1 MKGWYLYAVVLVGGA
16 AVLAIE
22 ILGTRI
28 LGPFYGVSLFLWSA
42 LITVTL
48 VALAIGYVIGGR
60 WADRKPRASRI
71 YLLLAGAGLWTVLIP
86 WITHPILGLAE
97 PFGLRVAVLV
107 AAFLLFAPPLTLL
120 GMVSPYAIRVR
131 ASSMEIVGRTAGDLY
146 AISTLGSVVA
156 ALLTGFVLIPSIGVL
171 RLTLTTGGLLLAT
184 AALGWALSLKSGKA
198 RAAAV
203 SALLIGAAGIA
214 QVPSEQA
221 RPGSGLVAIEQSPY
235 AEIRV
240 LDTPDRKLRLLVID
254 GGTHT
259 IARPG
264 TWESAYPYVALV
276 GVSRCLVPKPGRV
289 LVVGVGGGSVLKD
302 FASRGWSVDAVEID
316 PVVVKVAREHFGL
329 SPEDGQVYTMDGR
342 RFIGDDRGPY
352 DVVVMD
358 AFGSSSI
365 PFHLVTREA
374 FGLVAS
380 RLAPGGVLAI
390 NVESDGWHGDVV
402 RAIAATLRTR
412 FAHVVALPGEA
423 APGDLG
429 NVVLLA
435 SNAAL
440 DVGADCDALR
450 RGLARRGWSNRFV
463 PDTHG
468 AMVLTDDLNPVDLWS
483 ERVNVVARED
493 LHRYFR
499 EQRLRTY

>member
-1 MKGWYLYAVVLVGGA
+1 MKGWYLYVIVLVGGA

-48 VALAIGYVIGGR
+48 VALSAGYVIGGR
-60 WADRKPRASRI
+60 LADRKPRESRI

-86 WITHPILGLAE
+86 WITHPVLALAE
-97 PFGLRVAVLV
+97 PLGLRVAVLV

-146 AISTLGSVVA
+146 AISTLGSVAA
-156 ALLTGFVLIPSIGVL
+156 ALLTGFILIPNVGVQ
-171 RLTLTTGGLLLAT
+171 RLTLMTGGLLLGT
-184 AALGWALSLKSGKA
+184 AALGWALNLKSGKA

-203 SALLIGAAGIA
+203 SALLIGAAGIG
-214 QVPSEQA
+214 QIPSEQP
-221 RPGSGLVAIEQSPY
+221 RPASGLIAIEQSPY

-240 LDTPDRKLRLLVID
+240 LDTPDRRLRLLVID

-276 GVSRCLVPKPGRV
+276 GVTRCLVPKPGRV

-302 FASRGWSVDAVEID
+302 YAVRGWRVDAVEID

-329 SPEDGQVYTMDGR
+329 SAEDGQVFTMDGR
-342 RFIGDDRGPY
+342 RFVSGDVGRY
-352 DVVVMD
+352 DIVVLD

-374 FGLVAS
+374 FGLIAS

-390 NVESDGWHGDVV
+390 NVESDGWHGEVV
-402 RAIAATLRTR
+402 KAVAATLRTQ
-412 FAHVVALPGEA
+412 FAHVVALPAEA
-423 APGDLG
+423 AAGDLG

-435 SNAAL
+435 SGAGL
-440 DVGADCDALR
+440 DVAAGCDAFE
-450 RGLARRGWSNRFV
+450 RGFAQRGWTNRFV
-463 PDTHG
+463 PDIEG
-468 AMVLTDDLNPVDLWS
+468 APVLTDDLNPVDLWS
-483 ERVNVVARED
+483 ERINVLARED
-493 LHRYFR
+493 LHRYFG
-499 EQRLRTY
+499 EIGLKSY

>member
-1 MKGWYLYAVVLVGGA
+1 MKGWYLYVVVLVGGA

-48 VALAIGYVIGGR
+48 VALSIGYVIGGR
-60 WADRKPRASRI
+60 WADRRPRQSRI

-86 WITHPILGLAE
+86 WITHPILALAE

-131 ASSMEIVGRTAGDLY
+131 ASGMDVVGRTAGDLY
-146 AISTLGSVVA
+146 AISTIGSVAA
-156 ALLTGFVLIPSIGVL
+156 ALATGFVLIPNVGVQ
-171 RLTLTTGGLLLAT
+171 RLTLMTGGLLLGT
-184 AALGWALSLKSGKA
+184 AALGWALARKSGRA

-203 SALLIGAAGIA
+203 SALLIGAAGIG
-214 QVPSEQA
+214 QIPSEQPHPA
-221 RPGSGLVAIEQSPY
+221 SGLIAIEQSPY

-240 LDTPDRKLRLLVID
+240 LDTPDGKLRLLVID

-276 GVSRCLVPKPGRV
+276 GVSRCLVPRPGRV

-302 FASRGWSVDAVEID
+302 FASRGWQVDAVEID

-329 SPEDGQVYTMDGR
+329 LPEDGQVFTMDGR
-342 RFIGDDRGPY
+342 RFASSDVGPY
-352 DVVVMD
+352 DVVVLD

-374 FGLVAS
+374 FGLIAS

-402 RAIAATLRTR
+402 RAVSATLRTR
-412 FAHVVALPGEA
+412 FAHVVALPAEA
-423 APGDLG
+423 AAGDLG

-435 SNAAL
+435 SNAAIEARA
-440 DVGADCDALR
+440 GCDAFG
-450 RGLARRGWSNRFV
+450 RGFARRGWANRFV
-463 PDTHG
+463 PDTEG
-468 AMVLTDDLNPVDLWS
+468 AAVLTDDLNPVDLWS
-483 ERVNVVARED
+483 ERINVIARED
-493 LHRYFR
+493 LHRYFG
-499 EQRLRTY
+499 EQRLKTY

>member
-1 MKGWYLYAVVLVGGA
+1 MKGWYLYVVVLVGGA

-329 SPEDGQVYTMDGR
+329 SPEDGQVFTMDGR
-342 RFIGDDRGPY
+342 RFIGGNRGPY
-352 DVVVMD
+352 DIVVMD

-374 FGLVAS
+374 FGLIAS

-390 NVESDGWHGDVV
+390 NVESDGWHGEVV
-402 RAIAATLRTR
+402 KAVAATLRTR
-412 FAHVVALPGEA
+412 FAHVVALPGEPSA
-423 APGDLG
+423 GDLG

-435 SNAAL
+435 SHTSL
-440 DVGADCDALR
+440 DVGADCDAFER
-450 RGLARRGWSNRFV
+450 NFARRGWTNRFV
-463 PDTHG
+463 PDIQG
-468 AMVLTDDLNPVDLWS
+468 APVLTDDLNPVDLWS
-483 ERVNVVARED
+483 ERINVLARQD
-493 LHRYFR
+493 LHRYFG
-499 EQRLRTY
+499 EIGLKSY